1 MKKMYKLLVAVA
13 IVNMAALFVV
23 LLPLPDI
30 VPTHAGYNNVVDG
43 MSSKWM
49 VLFMG
54 FIALTIPGVKLSYRQ
69 FSKNKTEGKNE
80 RVGNIIYLVVFV
92 FLLVTSWMAYAMAAS
107 GAQMGEKFELPF
119 DMIIGLPVSVML
131 VIIGNYMSVVK
142 QNLFLGFRT
151 PWTLMDEVVWH
162 KTHRVGAYA
171 MTASGIIMGICIFIG
186 NSMGNSFGVWG
197 IVASVLLMLGYPMVY
212 SYVLYK
218 KLHGKK

>member
-13 IVNMAALFVV
+13 IVNMAALFAV

-30 VPTHAGYNNVVDG
+30 VPTHTNYNNIVDG

-54 FIALTIPGVKLSYRQ
+54 FIALIIPATKLSYQ
-69 FSKNKTEGKNE
+69 KFLKHKTEGKNE

-92 FLLVTSWMAYAMAAS
+92 FLLVTGWMAYAMAAS
-107 GAQMGEKFELPF
+107 GAQMGDRLELPF
-119 DMIIGLPVSVML
+119 DLIIGLPVAAML
-131 VIIGNYMSVVK
+131 VIIGNYMSLVK

-151 PWTLMDEVVWH
+151 PWTLMDETVWH

-171 MTASGIIMGICIFIG
+171 MTASGITMGVCIFIG
-186 NSMGNSFGVWG
+186 NRMGNSFGMWG
-197 IVASVLLMLGYPMVY
+197 IVATLLLMVGYPMVY

-218 KLHGKK
+218 KFHGKK